1 MNNSKKKFLKGR
13 LIKRYK
19 RFFVDV
25 QLDNGEQITAHCP
38 NTGSMMGLLDEGN
51 IVYLS
56 ESDNIKR
63 KLKYTLEIIKVKKA
77 NVGVNTHRANRIVEK
92 AILEGKIKSLGKKL
106 LLTREVKYGE
116 NSRIDFLIT
125 NEKKENIFLEV
136 KNVTLSKKNNLAE
149 FPDSVTERG
158 SKHLIELTKLIKKDK
173 RSIMLYLIQR
183 DDCKKFTTAGYID
196 PIYEN
201 NLKKAIK
208 SGVEVLCYDCTFKN
222 NMIELNK
229 KIKFIIK

>member
-25 QLDNGEQITAHCP
+25 QLDNGKQITAHCP

-56 ESDNIKR
+56 ESDNTKR

-125 NEKKENIFLEV
+125 NEKNENIFLEV

-158 SKHLIELTKLIKKDK
+158 SKHLIELTKLIKKNK

-201 NLKKAIK
+201 NLNKAIK
-208 SGVEVLCYDCTFKN
+208 SGIEVLCYDCTFKH